1 MTKLLRSLLAL
12 PLFFIL
18 VESVSALD
26 VNFEKDIATANLVL
40 GPADSVSVSVETIE
54 PPYEFPYS
62 KSYTWGGDDMTS
74 PKRII
79 KKVTVL
85 RNGQSLF
92 IPLSAYA
99 DLGNLR
105 KISLLKISSR
115 GFRLTISGGD
125 AAGSYDAMLD
135 FKKDAISRRRVVSG
149 EFPKEVWEETT
160 FSFNHLNN

>member
-1 MTKLLRSLLAL
+1 MNKLLHFLLAL
-12 PLFFIL
+12 LLFLLL
-18 VESVSALD
+18 VESASALD
-26 VNFEKDIATANLVL
+26 ANFEKDTATANLIL
-40 GPADSVSVSVETIE
+40 GPADLVSVSVETIE
-54 PPYEFPYS
+54 PPHEFPYS
-62 KSYTWGGDDMTS
+62 KAYTWGGDDMTS

-99 DLGNLR
+99 DLGSPR
-105 KISLLKISSR
+105 RISLLKLSSH
-115 GFRLTISGGD
+115 GFRLAISGGD

-135 FKKDAISRRRVVSG
+135 FKKNEISRRRVVSG